1 MCLRP
6 GSPGRADRKGTQMNR
21 TRSIAAAGLAAVLVT
36 AGLAAST
43 GGAAS
48 ASGCAGGPSIVG
60 AWRMSIDPD
69 PNPNGDPPPFA
80 SRVAF
85 ARGGVVTDTTSRF
98 PPGYVGASGGV
109 GAWKQCNRKA
119 TFTFERFLYDVN
131 GFAAIQRVQGTATV
145 SYDGKTQAG
154 PATAT
159 LLAVDGQTV
168 LSSFGVQASGTR
180 MTP

>member
-1 MCLRP
+1 
-6 GSPGRADRKGTQMNR
+6 MNR
-21 TRSIAAAGLAAVLVT
+21 TRTIAAAGLAATLGL

-43 GGAAS
+43 AGTAA
-48 ASGCAGGPSIVG
+48 ASGCAGPSIVG

-80 SRVAF
+80 SRIAF
-85 ARGGVVTDTTSRF
+85 AKGGVVTDAASRF
-98 PPGYVGASGGV
+98 PPGYVGGSGGV
-109 GAWKQCNRKA
+109 GAWKQCNRKV

-168 LSSFGVQASGTR
+168 LASFGIQASGTR